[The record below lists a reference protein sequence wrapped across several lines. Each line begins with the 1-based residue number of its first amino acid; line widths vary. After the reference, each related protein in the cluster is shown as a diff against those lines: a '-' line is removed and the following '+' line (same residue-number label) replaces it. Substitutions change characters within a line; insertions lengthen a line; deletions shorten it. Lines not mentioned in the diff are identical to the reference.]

1 VAVIGP
7 NADPSPVAGGGS
19 GGNDGYFPISL
30 LQGVKEYYGEC
41 AGVRYERGIAVARS
55 ELPVVPD
62 SLLLLPSSMGDEH
75 GVWAEYFNNR
85 DVAGT
90 PALTRKEKDINFD
103 WGYGGFR
110 NPDEPGS
117 PDPGIIRTDRWSARW
132 TGRLIAPGD
141 GWYDIGCKS
150 DNGVRIYLDGKLI
163 VDAWTDQAPGRYKIT
178 QYKFEK
184 GKVYDL
190 KIEFYENWGSCRCI
204 LGMDRFTPGE
214 SSKKAVA
221 LARESDVV
229 IMAMGLN
236 KDMEGEA
243 KDRDRLTLPK
253 AQEELIRAV
262 TAANANTVVVLYGA
276 TPIVMKGWLD
286 GVPAVVDAL
295 YPGEE
300 GGHALAHLLWGEMN
314 PSGKLPL
321 TFPQR
326 WEDSPVYATYPGPRD
341 SVYYTE
347 GIFMGYRGFDHNG
360 VKPLFPFGYGLSYTS
375 FAFGELSLDRET
387 MTAKDTLHVTFT
399 VTNTGDREGDEV
411 AQLYIHDVKA
421 KVPREVKALK
431 GYKRVSLKAGEK
443 RTVTL
448 AVPPSALAYWDTKT
462 KVWKVEPGKFEVWIG
477 NSAENILLKEG
488 FKIK

>member
-1 VAVIGP
+1 
-7 NADPSPVAGGGS
+7 
-19 GGNDGYFPISL
+19 
-30 LQGVKEYYGEC
+30 
-41 AGVRYERGIAVARS
+41 
-55 ELPVVPD
+55 
-62 SLLLLPSSMGDEH
+62 
-75 GVWAEYFNNR
+75 VWAEYFNNR
-85 DVAGT
+85 DVAGM

-117 PDPGIIRTDRWSARW
+117 PDPEIIRTDRWSARW
-132 TGRLIAPGD
+132 TGRLIGPGD

-184 GKVYDL
+184 GKIYDL

-204 LGMDRFTPGE
+204 MGMDRFVAGE
-214 SSKKAVA
+214 SSQRAVA
-221 LARESDVV
+221 LARASDVV

-253 AQEELIRAV
+253 AQEDLIRAV
-262 TAANANTVVVLYGA
+262 TAANPKTVVVLYGA
-276 TPIVMKGWLD
+276 TPVVMEGWLD
-286 GVPAVVDAL
+286 QVPAVVDAL

-300 GGHALAHLLWGEMN
+300 GGHALARILWGEVN

-321 TFPQR
+321 TFPRR
-326 WEDSPVYATYPGPRD
+326 WEESPVHATYPGPRD
-341 SVYYTE
+341 SVNYTE

-360 VKPLFPFGYGLSYTS
+360 VIPLFPFGYGLSYTT
-375 FAFGELSLDRET
+375 FAFEDLSLDRTT
-387 MTAKDTLHVTFT
+387 MTDKDTLRITFT
-399 VTNTGDREGDEV
+399 VTNTGDRDGDEV

-431 GYKRVSLKAGEK
+431 GYKRVSLKKGQS
-443 RTVTL
+443 RRVTL
-448 AVPPSALAYWDTKT
+448 AVPPSALAYWNPETRQWT
-462 KVWKVEPGKFEVWIG
+462 VEPGKFEVWIG
-477 NSAENILLKEG
+477 NSAENILLKG
-488 FKIK
+488 SFKVK